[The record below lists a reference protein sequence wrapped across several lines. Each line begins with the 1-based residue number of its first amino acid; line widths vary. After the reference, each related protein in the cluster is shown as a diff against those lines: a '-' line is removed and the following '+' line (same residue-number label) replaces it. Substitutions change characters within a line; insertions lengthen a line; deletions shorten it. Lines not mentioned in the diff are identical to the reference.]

1 VPKRQKTVKVK
12 PINGLEGPGLLHLAG
27 EGMQPDGIKG
37 GHSSQM
43 QE

>member
-12 PINGLEGPGLLHLAG
+12 PINGLQGAGLRDLARYG
-27 EGMQPDGIKG
+27 VQPDGVEG
-37 GHSSQM
+37 RGPQV